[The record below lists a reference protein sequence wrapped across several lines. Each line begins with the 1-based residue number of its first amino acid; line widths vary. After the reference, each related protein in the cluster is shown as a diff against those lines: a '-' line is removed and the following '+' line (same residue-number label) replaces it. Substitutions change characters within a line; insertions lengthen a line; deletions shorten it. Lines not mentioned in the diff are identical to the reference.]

1 MNPSYD
7 SSGQNAAG
15 NSGIPGV
22 KPGVIASGPDT
33 PEASVPGVA
42 NSLGGLSVGG
52 NSQNPNGVFGR
63 LSRIPGGSRPNS
75 SSSNG
80 FNNGNTGPITPQ
92 PIDKIIIDGGGG
104 PKRSKRGLLV
114 AGIALIGVA
123 LVVGVVALVV
133 MRGGNGKSSTDIA
146 VAFKTAASYIEFGDA
161 NSSFSTSETAV
172 VDTKLYTVALMGTN
186 EQRVEYFDTAAMYL
200 RELKNSIAD
209 KNSALMLSTD
219 SLINEMALV
228 RQTSEL
234 AYTDILWEVYLEN
247 GTNGIWDYTSGIQVG
262 DETYGLG
269 DLGKMVEG
277 FATASNNLYVE
288 YSAANC
294 IRDGEVDADCVNT
307 LVESNTDILN
317 FGEAVSN
324 ERLKLRR
331 YTNSMLS
338 IIVDSIVD
346 MSSEIDG
353 TKETNEGANEAASAG
368 VNNE

>member
-1 MNPSYD
+1 MVYMNPSYD

-123 LVVGVVALVV
+123 LVVGVVAFIV
-133 MRGGNGKSSTDIA
+133 MSKENEVILDET
-146 VAFKTAASYIEFGDA
+146 TALNNMTRYMLFGD
-161 NSSFSTSETAV
+161 
-172 VDTKLYTVALMGTN
+172 
-186 EQRVEYFDTAAMYL
+186 
-200 RELKNSIAD
+200 I
-209 KNSALMLSTD
+209 
-219 SLINEMALV
+219 
-228 RQTSEL
+228 
-234 AYTDILWEVYLEN
+234 EN
-247 GTNGIWDYTSGIQVG
+247 
-262 DETYGLG
+262 
-269 DLGKMVEG
+269 
-277 FATASNNLYVE
+277 
-288 YSAANC
+288 
-294 IRDGEVDADCVNT
+294 VDA
-307 LVESNTDILN
+307 
-317 FGEAVSN
+317 VSG
-324 ERLKLRR
+324 
-331 YTNSMLS
+331 
-338 IIVDSIVD
+338 V
-346 MSSEIDG
+346 
-353 TKETNEGANEAASAG
+353 G
-368 VNNE
+368 VNDATFSQMSRNEFYGEQE